1 MEAAQRGAAEL
12 MSRWASF
19 SVHEKSPKDLVTDA
33 DYASQQAIFDCLR
46 HAFPD
51 HQFVG
56 EEAGE
61 GLVSLSQETLAQGAP
76 CWIVDPLDGTLN
88 YVHRLQT
95 FCVSIGLFHQGHL
108 QVGVVLDPVAK
119 EMFVATRGNGAYRL
133 ELGAPS
139 DTASRIRSSQCKQL
153 SESMIACSFPPNVR
167 RDAIEVQQFS
177 AVLEQGQSLRRLGSC
192 ALNLC
197 YVAAGRLDGYWTQ
210 NVFAWDMAAGAL
222 IAEEAGATLTS
233 MTGTSLDIL
242 RPSFCVAGTAELHRA
257 LLHCIMT
264 A

>member
-1 MEAAQRGAAEL
+1 MDAAQRGALEL
-12 MSRWASF
+12 MQRWGSF

-46 HAFPD
+46 QAFPD
-51 HQFVG
+51 HLFVG
-56 EEAGE
+56 EETGE
-61 GLVSLSQETLAQGAP
+61 GLVSLNQETLDKGAP

-95 FCVSIGLFHQGHL
+95 FCVSIGLHHQGHL
-108 QVGVVLDPVAK
+108 QVGVILDPVAK

-133 ELGAPS
+133 ELGAATS
-139 DTASRIRSSQCKQL
+139 TAIRIRSSQCKRL
-153 SESMIACSFPPNVR
+153 AESMIACSFPPNVR
-167 RDAIEVQQFS
+167 RDAIEVKQFS

-210 NVFAWDMAAGAL
+210 NVYAWDMAAGAL
-222 IAEEAGATLTS
+222 IAEEAGATITS
-233 MTGTSLDIL
+233 LAGTPLDIL
-242 RPSFCVAGTAELHRA
+242 QPTFCVAGTAELHRA
-257 LLHCIMT
+257 LLQCI
-264 A
+264 ASA